1 MSEIQLD
8 LLKEKFPLIQ
18 PMMETKELFWINPAV
33 TGNSEAA
40 PGPAAANCAARP
52 DAVSQRGAV
61 PVPTAA
67 DVEEVE
73 QRLQRFR
80 PYLKKVFPETAAM
93 DGLVES
99 PLKEIPAMHQALA
112 LTAGKPAAGR
122 LLLKCDSMLP
132 ISGSIKARGG
142 FHEVLKLA
150 ETIAVKKGMLQL
162 TDDYSVLAE
171 PRFRELFSQYSVA
184 VGSTGNLGLSI
195 GIMSAQ
201 LGFHVTIHM
210 SSDARQWKKDMLRE
224 KGAVVVEYPDDYQK
238 AVAEGRKAAA
248 NDPMCHFVDDEGSLD
263 LFLGYA
269 TAANRLAG
277 QLTDLNV
284 TVDEAHPLFVY
295 LPCGVGGG
303 PGGVAFGLKLLYG
316 DNVHCFFAE
325 PTHAPC
331 MTLGMMTGLHNEIA
345 CSDIGLDGKTA
356 ADGLAVGR
364 ASRLVGKLMEDKLDG
379 CFTVDDDVLY
389 RLLAQLADSEGIF
402 IEPSA
407 CAGFPGVM
415 GLQDQTDYLNR
426 FGLTERMADATH
438 IVWAT
443 GGSMVPPAEMQ
454 SYYEKGK
461 H

>member
-1 MSEIQLD
+1 MSDIQLD
-8 LLKEKFPLIQ
+8 VLKETFPLLS
-18 PMMETKELFWINPAV
+18 PMMKARELFWVNPRCL
-33 TGNSEAA
+33 GDS
-40 PGPAAANCAARP
+40 PAASP
-52 DAVSQRGAV
+52 SQKEV
-61 PVPTAA
+61 EIPTAA
-67 DVEEVE
+67 DIDEVE

-80 PYLKKVFPETAAM
+80 PYLKKAFPQTAAM

-99 PLKEIPAMHQALA
+99 PLVEIPAMHQALA
-112 LTAGKPAAGR
+112 QSEGRPTLGR

-142 FHEVLKLA
+142 FHEILKLA
-150 ETIAVKKGMLQL
+150 ESIAIDKGLLKL
-162 TDDYSVLAE
+162 TDDYSILTE
-171 PRFRELFSQYSVA
+171 PQFRQLFSQYSVA

-195 GIMSAQ
+195 GIMSAK

-248 NDPMCHFVDDEGSLD
+248 SDPMCHFVDDEGSLD

-269 TAANRLAG
+269 TAAGRLKQ
-277 QLTDLNV
+277 QLEKLNV
-284 TVDEAHPLFVY
+284 TVDQSHPLFVY

-316 DNVHCFFAE
+316 DHVHCFFAE

-389 RLLAQLADSEGIF
+389 RLLSQLADSENIF

-415 GLQDQTDYLNR
+415 RLQTQTDYLK
-426 FGLTERMADATH
+426 GLGLEKHMADATH

-443 GGSMVPPAEMQ
+443 GGSMVPPEEMK

-461 H
+461 AL

>member
-1 MSEIQLD
+1 MSAFDLN
-8 LLKEKFPLIQ
+8 LLKDTHPLLT
-18 PMMETKELFWINPAV
+18 PMMNCEEIFWINPLATGCAGEVSSQETTFTADDVAAV
-33 TGNSEAA
+33 EA
-40 PGPAAANCAARP
+40 
-52 DAVSQRGAV
+52 
-61 PVPTAA
+61 
-67 DVEEVE
+67 
-73 QRLQRFR
+73 RLQRFR
-80 PYLKKVFPETAAM
+80 PYLKKVFPQTEAL

-99 PLKEIPAMHQALA
+99 PLKEISHMHQVLA
-112 LTAGKPAAGR
+112 SEAGKDAMGR

-142 FHEVLKLA
+142 FHEILKLA
-150 ETIAVKKGMLQL
+150 ETIAIREGML
-162 TDDYSVLAE
+162 TMEDDYSVLAE
-171 PRFRELFSQYSVA
+171 PRFRELFSKYSVA

-210 SSDARQWKKDMLRE
+210 SADARQWKKDMLRE

-248 NDPMCHFVDDEGSLD
+248 GDPLCHFVDDEGSAD

-269 TAANRLAG
+269 TAAKRLDR
-277 QLTDLNV
+277 QLKELNV
-284 TVDEAHPLFVY
+284 TVDTEHPLFVY

-303 PGGVAFGLKLLYG
+303 PGGVAFGLKLQYG

-331 MTLGMMTGLHNEIA
+331 MALGMMTGLHNEIA

-364 ASRLVGKLMEDKLDG
+364 ASRLVGKIMEDQLDG
-379 CFTVDDDVLY
+379 VFTVEDDVLY
-389 RLLAQLADSEGIF
+389 HLLSKLADSEGIY

-415 GLQDQTDYLNR
+415 ALQDQKEYLDR
-426 FGLTERMADATH
+426 MGLIAKTANATH

-443 GGSMVPPAEMQ
+443 GGSMVPEAEMK
-454 SYYEKGK
+454 SYYNKGK
-461 H
+461 NL